1 MLSYSNAL
9 PYREQGMTGKV
20 SQTSHKLLVDHTMRQ
35 AIRAHK
41 EGRLKMTKVSELRG
55 NNL

>member
-1 MLSYSNAL
+1 MLSYSEAL

-20 SQTSHKLLVDHTMRQ
+20 SQTSHKLLVNHTMRQ
-35 AIRAHK
+35 AIKAHRD
-41 EGRLKMTKVSELRG
+41 GRLKMTKVSELKG

>member
-41 EGRLKMTKVSELRG
+41 EGRLKMTKVSEFKG

>member
-1 MLSYSNAL
+1 VLSYSNAL
-9 PYREQGMTGKV
+9 PYREQGMTCKV
-20 SQTSHKLLVDHTMRQ
+20 NQTSHKLLVDHTMRQ

-41 EGRLKMTKVSELRG
+41 EGRLKMTKVSEFKG